1 MQNDSRR
8 LTEQKIAFCHHL
20 SFIISSKDSNQND
33 QCYSEGHAN
42 KHLEVVITPFQLCLA
57 RLGLS
62 ASVVA
67 TSLAAMD
74 DLELI

>member
-1 MQNDSRR
+1 
-8 LTEQKIAFCHHL
+8 
-20 SFIISSKDSNQND
+20 
-33 QCYSEGHAN
+33 
-42 KHLEVVITPFQLCLA
+42 VVITPFQLCLA